1 MDKKRFQKFSCKFE
15 GFEDVFARMVSLFLQ
30 DVPQRR
36 FEISSAVE
44 NRNWEDAG
52 KAAHSLVNI
61 TGTMQAFESAELA
74 RKFEAAIRARA
85 YNELPTLLADLDME
99 LESSLAVVRE
109 YQENQKA

>member
-1 MDKKRFQKFSCKFE
+1 MDEKRFQKFSRKFD

-36 FEISSAVE
+36 LEIESAVE
-44 NRNWEDAG
+44 KRNWEDAG

-74 RKFEAAIRARA
+74 RKFEAAVRARA
-85 YNELPTLLADLDME
+85 YNELPELLAELDSE
-99 LESSLAVVRE
+99 LESSLSVVSE
-109 YQENQKA
+109 YQKSQIN